1 MAKEVR
7 YGKNAR
13 DSMLEGVDIL
23 SNTVKITLGPK
34 GRNVVLDKGYGS
46 PSIVND
52 GVSIAREIELKDP
65 FANMGAKLVYEAANK
80 TNDTAGDGTTTATVL
95 TQSIMHHGIDYVEK
109 GANPVF
115 VRAGIEKAGKAV
127 AAELLK
133 NSHPVNSSAEIK
145 SVASISAGDE
155 EIGGI
160 IAEAMDKVGKN
171 GVITVDESKT
181 AETTLDTVQGL
192 QYDKGYISPYMA
204 SDQDKMTSEL
214 DDPYILVTDQK
225 ISNIQDILPV
235 LQGVVDAHKSLL
247 IIADDLDNDVTATL
261 ILNKLRGTFNVVAT
275 KAPEFGDN
283 QKNLLNDIAIET
295 GATFYSKDLKM
306 ELKDMTINDLGRAK
320 KVTVTKDNTTIVEGY
335 GDKKAIQERINEILN
350 QAANSTS
357 EYDKKKLQSRAAK
370 MSNGVAVI
378 KVGALTETEMKDKKL
393 RIEDALNAT
402 KAAVAEGVVMG
413 GGAALM
419 QVYKSLK
426 GTLTDKNPDVQKGI
440 NAVLESLKAPLHQIA
455 ENAGYEADDIVELQ
469 KAQKDG
475 IGFNAKTGE
484 WVDMF
489 QAGII
494 DPTKVSRSAVLNA
507 SSISALFVTTEAGV
521 AEIKEDK
528 PAPAAPANPD
538 MY

>member
-1 MAKEVR
+1 
-7 YGKNAR
+7 
-13 DSMLEGVDIL
+13 
-23 SNTVKITLGPK
+23 
-34 GRNVVLDKGYGS
+34 
-46 PSIVND
+46 
-52 GVSIAREIELKDP
+52 
-65 FANMGAKLVYEAANK
+65 
-80 TNDTAGDGTTTATVL
+80 
-95 TQSIMHHGIDYVEK
+95 
-109 GANPVF
+109 
-115 VRAGIEKAGKAV
+115 
-127 AAELLK
+127 
-133 NSHPVNSSAEIK
+133 
-145 SVASISAGDE
+145 
-155 EIGGI
+155 
-160 IAEAMDKVGKN
+160 MDKVGKN

-181 AETTLDTVQGL
+181 AETTLETVQGL

-426 GTLTDKNPDVQKGI
+426 GTLTDENPDVQKGI